1 MGHGN
6 VEGAILV
13 LFFFAIAVAMPL
25 SGFLFGKQNSSV
37 FFTLSWLAFCTGV
50 QLFAQ
55 LEIRQVFIAVPLF
68 WDNVTLFATCLLPAA
83 FYRLLEQ
90 CVCHYRHIWLER
102 FVRLHVVYAVAALLG
117 LSANI
122 VATGGVDLVFA
133 GITAGTGLVAGGVV
147 VYKAVYG
154 NSAARTIVTGL
165 IVVAVLLG
173 TSLLLKGGGVV
184 WPMLYTVHWGF
195 GIMILTFLL
204 LLRHQLYEENV
215 SSRRVLART
224 WRTLSGPGI
233 GGKESLAVQAPGA
246 ALPVEPLPA
255 AGSPCQSSGVAVSPD
270 KIARF
275 AHEIN
280 SPLGT
285 GIMAAS
291 YLGQEVES
299 LTLLFKQGAVKK
311 SDLEKHLNLYSE
323 SADSILAN
331 LQTAAEIVSDFR
343 KSVAGSE
350 RRQVFSVKAQAKQ
363 VLLALKPRLTQAG
376 HQIQL
381 VCGADFSINGFPGL
395 FTQIITN
402 LVLNS
407 LIHGYDQGDQ
417 GSIVL
422 KISKEEQVAV
432 LEYSDDGKGI
442 CEDTL
447 AHIFDPYFTTN
458 REQGSSGL
466 GLSIVKEIITAKFG
480 GTIDCHS
487 TEGKGVIFT
496 IRFPIGELKQ

>member
-1 MGHGN
+1 
-6 VEGAILV
+6 
-13 LFFFAIAVAMPL
+13 
-25 SGFLFGKQNSSV
+25 
-37 FFTLSWLAFCTGV
+37 
-50 QLFAQ
+50 
-55 LEIRQVFIAVPLF
+55 
-68 WDNVTLFATCLLPAA
+68 
-83 FYRLLEQ
+83 
-90 CVCHYRHIWLER
+90 
-102 FVRLHVVYAVAALLG
+102 
-117 LSANI
+117 
-122 VATGGVDLVFA
+122 
-133 GITAGTGLVAGGVV
+133 
-147 VYKAVYG
+147 
-154 NSAARTIVTGL
+154 
-165 IVVAVLLG
+165 
-173 TSLLLKGGGVV
+173 
-184 WPMLYTVHWGF
+184 
-195 GIMILTFLL
+195 MILTFLL

-224 WRTLSGPGI
+224 WRILSGPGI
-233 GGKESLAVQAPGA
+233 SDKDSLGIQAPGA
-246 ALPVEPLPA
+246 ALLVEPLPA
-255 AGSPCQSSGVAVSPD
+255 AGSPCQSAGVVVSPD

-299 LTLLFKQGAVKK
+299 LTQLFKQGAVKK

-331 LQTAAEIVSDFR
+331 LQTAAELVSDFR
-343 KSVAGSE
+343 KSITGSE
-350 RRQVFSVKAQAKQ
+350 LRQVFSVKAQAKQ
-363 VLLALKPRLTQAG
+363 VLLALRPRLTQAG

-381 VCGADFSINGFPGL
+381 ICGADFSINGFSGL

-442 CEDTL
+442 SEDTL

-466 GLSIVKEIITAKFG
+466 GLSIVKEIITVKFG

-487 TEGKGVIFT
+487 AEGKGVIFT